1 MGLAFLRGLE
11 KAPTFLVPIINPPFA
26 DNSPHL
32 SHRGCLFRRLNSA
45 WEGFAGGRPAGRYEP
60 GHTGKGN
67 GRGGKMQFQLI
78 GSPSGYLAITSAGT
92 SKTLPQPPSLCR
104 TWGLV
109 RPRFRPR
116 SIR

>member
-26 DNSPHL
+26 DNSPHP
-32 SHRGCLFRRLNSA
+32 SHRECLFRRLILA
-45 WEGFAGGRPAGRYEP
+45 WEGFVDGRLPGRYEP
-60 GHTGKGN
+60 SHTGKGT
-67 GRGGKMQFQLI
+67 GRDGKMKIQLI

-92 SKTLPQPPSLCR
+92 SKTFPQPPSLWR

>member
-1 MGLAFLRGLE
+1 LRGLE

-26 DNSPHL
+26 DNSPHP
-32 SHRGCLFRRLNSA
+32 SHRECLFRWLNSVRRT
-45 WEGFAGGRPAGRYEP
+45 FAGGRRAGRYEP
-60 GHTGKGN
+60 EFTQKGT
-67 GRGGKMQFQLI
+67 GRGEEMEIQLI
-78 GSPSGYLAITSAGT
+78 GSPSGYLAMTSAGT
-92 SKTLPQPPSLCR
+92 SKTFPQPPSRWR